1 MGLDRLAWRTL
12 AARPLRSLLTTL
24 GIALG
29 VGVLAASLAMSAGID
44 AAIGRTVRDVVGSA
58 DLRVSAFLER
68 GLSDATVETIRGTTG
83 VEVVAPTIE
92 QRTFLAPGS
101 PGTATGARDAVT
113 VVGIDPVAWSRLHE
127 LELVGG
133 ARLARPDEPSALVT
147 ESLADADGYVLGSE
161 LGIQGAGGLTSLRVI
176 GIIAGPG
183 PVAGAAGRT
192 VIVPLAI
199 ARSTFGLDGVTRV
212 DIGLAEGTT
221 PSSVTSALA
230 DRLTTEPYVVA
241 SPGDLAAGLRA
252 STADFQATTALVAAI
267 VLFVGSFL
275 IVNTLSMTVGERAR
289 EVGLLRAAG
298 ATRAQVVRFVLAGA
312 LVLGIVGSALGL
324 VVGVLLGSLMAGS
337 VRALTGFPAE
347 VEGLDAGS
355 LAVAFLVGVA
365 ITLAGATEPAVRAAR
380 ISPVE
385 ALRARLD
392 LPAVRRAQLR
402 WLAALF
408 LAVAVIALLAWP
420 PAAGTT
426 GADRAL
432 AVYAVLLGATLAT
445 PFLLPPL
452 ARVLGRPVAGML
464 RLEERLARGSLA
476 RDRSR
481 TALTLGSLVVGLA
494 MIVALG
500 WTAQA
505 ARNAATAWL
514 ADVVPGDAIVTSI
527 RPIAADEPVDVRAT
541 LGAVDGVATV
551 TPIATFDLAIRG
563 VRFDA
568 AAIVGADF
576 LEDGRLTFVSGERTP
591 ALRAIDAGGSAI
603 LPRIAADRLGLG
615 AGDTISLALG
625 PGRTLDLEV
634 AGVVSRS
641 LPGGGGEAI
650 LVGWGDAST
659 AIGITGADVF
669 AVRFEDDA
677 GAGAFDALAAA
688 SRGLALEANPLE
700 RVQGAVTDALGR
712 VFGLFDALAL
722 VAVLVAGLGIV
733 NTLAMGVVERVREIG
748 VLRAIGM
755 TRRQASRMVV
765 VEAAILGLVGAVL
778 GAVVGLAVGLV
789 LLVLSGGFAASAG
802 IPWGSIAVAAILGLA
817 GPAIAAWYPSRLASG
832 VSIVR
837 ALKFE

>member
-1 MGLDRLAWRTL
+1 VGLDRLAWRTL
-12 AARPLRSLLTTL
+12 GARPLRTFLTIL
-24 GIALG
+24 GVALG
-29 VGVLAASLAMSAGID
+29 VGVLSASLAMSAGIE
-44 AAIGRTVRDVVGSA
+44 AAVDRTVRDVVGSA
-58 DLRVSAFLER
+58 DLRIAAFQEG
-68 GLSDATVETIRGTTG
+68 GLSDATVETIATTDG
-83 VEVVAPTIE
+83 VAIVAPTIE
-92 QRTFLAPGS
+92 KKTFLAA
-101 PGTATGARDAVT
+101 GTTGAVGGARDSVT
-113 VVGIDPVAWSRLHE
+113 IVGIDPVPWSRLHD
-127 LELVGG
+127 LELVAG
-133 ARLARPDEPSALVT
+133 ARLARLDEPSALIT
-147 ESLADADGYVLGSE
+147 ESLAAADGYVLGSE
-161 LGIQGAGGLTSLRVI
+161 LAMQGAGGLTRLRVI

-192 VIVPLAI
+192 VIVPLGV
-199 ARSTFGLDGVTRV
+199 ARSTFGLAGVTRV
-212 DIGLAEGTT
+212 DIGLAAGAIT
-221 PSSVTSALA
+221 SDVVTAFA
-230 DRLTTEPYVVA
+230 DRLTAEPYVIS
-241 SPGDLAAGLRA
+241 SPGDLAQGLRA

-312 LVLGIVGSALGL
+312 LAIGIAGSALGL
-324 VVGVLLGSLMAGS
+324 LAGVFLGSLMAGS

-347 VEGLDAGS
+347 VAGQDPGS
-355 LAVAFLVGVA
+355 LFIAFVIGVA
-365 ITLAGATEPAVRAAR
+365 ITIAGAIEPALRAAR

-392 LPAVRRAQLR
+392 LPGVRRARLG
-402 WLAALF
+402 WLAAVF
-408 LAVAVIALLAWP
+408 SAVAILALLAWP

-445 PFLLPPL
+445 PFILPPL
-452 ARVLGRPVAGML
+452 ARILGSPLASAF

-481 TALTLGSLVVGLA
+481 TALTLGALVVGLA

-514 ADVVPGDAIVTSI
+514 ADVVPGDEVVTSI
-527 RPIAADEPVDVRAT
+527 FPVAPDDETYRGTLEAVPGVRS
-541 LGAVDGVATV
+541 V

-563 VRFDA
+563 IRFDA
-568 AAIVGADF
+568 AAIVGVDF
-576 LEDGRLTFVSGERTP
+576 LADGRLTFVEGDRAT
-591 ALRAIDAGGSAI
+591 ALHSLDVNGAAV
-603 LPRIAADRLGLG
+603 LPRAAADRLGIG
-615 AGDTISLALG
+615 AGDAMVLAVG
-625 PGRTLDLEV
+625 GGRTLDLRV
-634 AGVVSRS
+634 SGVVERS

-650 LVGWGDAST
+650 LVGWNDAT
-659 AIGITGADVF
+659 ASLGVTGADVF
-669 AVRFEDDA
+669 AVRLEDGGD
-677 GAGAFDALAAA
+677 AAA
-688 SRGLALEANPLE
+688 RTALETAAQGLALEANPLA

-722 VAVLVAGLGIV
+722 IAVLVAALGIV

-765 VEAAILGLVGAVL
+765 VEAAVMGLVGAVL
-778 GAVVGLAVGLV
+778 GSVVGLAVGAV
-789 LLVLSGGFAASAG
+789 LLILSGGFAPSAG
-802 IPWGSIAVAAILGLA
+802 VPWASIAIAAVLGLA

-832 VSIVR
+832 VSIVN